1 MRWPVIR
8 SWLDHYIITLNT
20 DQSPLTDLSGG
31 GKSPCNSICLIVSS
45 NQKLMFNFAFSRYY
59 RSQYRSQYRER
70 YTSKYMIFMI

>member
-45 NQKLMFNFAFSRYY
+45 NQKLMFNFAFSRYI
-59 RSQYRSQYRER
+59 QCTGLNTEKD
-70 YTSKYMIFMI
+70 THLNI